1 MVTGV
6 GVNIIG
12 DDADIITVVDPVQ
25 ELTIGMTPAPAG
37 SLAKASDEQEEN
49 NQSDNSLVKS

>member
-1 MVTGV
+1 MQ
-6 GVNIIG
+6 IIG
-12 DDADIITVVDPVQ
+12 DDADIIAVVDPVQ